1 MQNFQDIANKNV
13 LIVGGSRG
21 IGAKAVEMF
30 CQLGARVVF
39 TYNKSEK
46 LAEEIR
52 INTNAIPVK
61 CDIRYPDSVK
71 IATSGA
77 MQILN
82 SRIDILILNAGIVHV
97 GLITEIGH
105 ENWLDVI
112 NTNLNGFYYCI
123 SEVLPSMIS
132 RKSGNIITVSSMWG
146 QVGSSCE
153 VAYSASKA
161 GVIGLTK
168 ALAKEVGPSN
178 IRVNCIAP
186 GYIKTDMNKDVSE
199 DIAKL
204 FESDT
209 PLERLGE
216 TTDVVNTMLYLASD
230 VSDFIT
236 GQVIPVNGGLII

>member
-1 MQNFQDIANKNV
+1 MQEFQDVASKNV

-30 CQLGARVVF
+30 CQLGSRVVF

-46 LAEEIR
+46 LADELR
-52 INTNAIPVK
+52 IKTHGIPVR
-61 CDIRYPDSVK
+61 CDIRYPDSVR
-71 IATSGA
+71 IAIAKA
-77 MQILN
+77 MDLLS
-82 SRIDILILNAGIVHV
+82 SRVDVLILNAGIVNV
-97 GLITEIGH
+97 NLITEIGH

-123 SEVLPSMIS
+123 SEALPSMIS

-146 QVGSSCE
+146 QVGASCE

-199 DIAKL
+199 DIAKH

-230 VSDFIT
+230 ASGFIT